1 MKVGLT
7 LAAAEWGGEF
17 EGTLD
22 PITSL
27 FEFAPLPIF
36 EDLSLFGVDLW
47 INRTILIAWFMTL
60 VAMTVLVVATRRPQV
75 VPGRLQS
82 VVEMLIDFIRT
93 LASDIIGAKG
103 ARYVPLLTTFF
114 VFILFM
120 NLAKLTPFL
129 MLPPTSRIAFPLFL
143 ALIAWAVYV
152 GAGIKE
158 QGFIHYFKEL
168 AFPPGVPKALYVLLT
183 PIELLSN
190 LVLRP
195 FTLMLR
201 LFANMVAGHILV
213 VITLVAIHV
222 FLPSFPAGSLVGV
235 FALVAAPL
243 VFGFELLIIG
253 LQAYIFT
260 MLAAVYIASSVE
272 PAH

>member
-1 MKVGLT
+1 MGLI
-7 LAAAEWGGEF
+7 LAAADWGGEF
-17 EGTLD
+17 DGALSD
-22 PITSL
+22 INAL
-27 FEFAPLPIF
+27 FEFPA
-36 EDLSLFGVDLW
+36 LFWKDIAGGLIAV
-47 INRTILIAWFMTL
+47 NRTILIAWFMTL
-60 VAMTVLVVATRRPQV
+60 VAITIMVLATRNAKV
-75 VPGRLQS
+75 VPGKLQGI
-82 VVEMLIDFIRT
+82 VELIVEFVRG
-93 LASDIIGAKG
+93 LASDIIGPKG
-103 ARYVPLLTTFF
+103 VRYVPMLTTFF

-143 ALIAWAVYV
+143 SLIAWAMYV

-158 QGFIHYFKEL
+158 QGFGHYFKEL

-190 LVLRP
+190 LILRP

-222 FLPSFPAGSLVGV
+222 FLPSMPVGWTVGV

>member
-1 MKVGLT
+1 MGLT

-17 EGTLD
+17 DGALD
-22 PITSL
+22 DINAL
-27 FEFAPLPIF
+27 FSFPALFWQDVAGGLFA
-36 EDLSLFGVDLW
+36 V
-47 INRTILIAWFMTL
+47 NRTILIAWFMTL
-60 VAMTVLVVATRRPQV
+60 VAMTILVLATRNPQV
-75 VPGRLQS
+75 VPGKLQS
-82 VVEMLIDFIRT
+82 VVEMLLEFIRG
-93 LASDIIGAKG
+93 LASGIIGPKG
-103 ARYVPLLTTFF
+103 QRYVPLLTTFF

-143 ALIAWAVYV
+143 AGIAWLVYV

-158 QGFIHYFKEL
+158 QGFGHYFKEL

-190 LVLRP
+190 LILRP
-195 FTLMLR
+195 LTLMLR

-222 FLPSFPAGSLVGV
+222 FLPSMPFGWMVGV

>member
-1 MKVGLT
+1 VGLI
-7 LAAAEWGGEF
+7 LSAAEWGGEF
-17 EGTLD
+17 EGVLD
-22 PITSL
+22 PITKL
-27 FEFAPLPIF
+27 FEMPTIFSIPLGGF
-36 EDLSLFGVDLW
+36 ELDF
-47 INRTILIAWFMTL
+47 NRTMLIALVMTL
-60 VAMTVLVVATRRPQV
+60 VAVTVFTTAMSDPKV
-75 VPGRLQS
+75 VPGKLQS
-82 VVEMLIDFIRT
+82 IAELIIEFVRGIAT
-93 LASDIIGAKG
+93 DIIGPKG
-103 ARYVPLLTTFF
+103 HRYVPLLTTFF

-120 NLAKLTPFL
+120 NLAKITPFM

-143 ALIAWAVYV
+143 AAITGFVYV

-158 QGFIHYFKEL
+158 QGFGHYFKEL
-168 AFPPGVPKALYVLLT
+168 AFPPGVPKPLYVLLT
-183 PIELLSN
+183 PIELISG

-195 FTLMLR
+195 LTLMLR

-222 FLPSFPAGSLVGV
+222 FLPSMPVGWVVGV
-235 FALVAAPL
+235 FALIAAPL

-260 MLAAVYIASSVE
+260 MLAAVYISSSVE